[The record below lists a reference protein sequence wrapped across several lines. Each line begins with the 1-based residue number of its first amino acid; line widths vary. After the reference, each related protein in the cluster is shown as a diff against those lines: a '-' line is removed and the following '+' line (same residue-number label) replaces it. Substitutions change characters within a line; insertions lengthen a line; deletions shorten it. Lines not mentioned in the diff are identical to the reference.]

1 MYLLTKTNLVIATAI
16 VVTGSASCNNSV
28 DMASKYAASLTQ
40 YIDSVASLDTANT
53 VANWKA
59 IDEGYQERAIKAEEN
74 MAMLEAAEKAK
85 AEESKVKY
93 AALRAANEAR
103 LKELEAQAKLAASI
117 AAYRQMLRDSLFG
130 PGRVGP
136 DLNLSFVTKDNVVD
150 VYKKFVNTVARNK
163 KNYTK
168 EDWDDIKLMYKA
180 LNERKNEVEKDLYAE
195 DNLKITEL
203 KIRFTSIKTFNQ
215 GGG

>member
-1 MYLLTKTNLVIATAI
+1 M
-16 VVTGSASCNNSV
+16 
-28 DMASKYAASLTQ
+28 
-40 YIDSVASLDTANT
+40 
-53 VANWKA
+53 
-59 IDEGYQERAIKAEEN
+59 
-74 MAMLEAAEKAK
+74 
-85 AEESKVKY
+85 
-93 AALRAANEAR
+93 RAANEAR

-150 VYKKFVNTVARNK
+150 VYKKFVNTVAGNK